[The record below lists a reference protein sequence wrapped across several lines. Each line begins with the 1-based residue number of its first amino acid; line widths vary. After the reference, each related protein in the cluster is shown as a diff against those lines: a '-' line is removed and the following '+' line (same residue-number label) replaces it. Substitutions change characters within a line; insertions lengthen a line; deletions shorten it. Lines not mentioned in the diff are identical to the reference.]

1 MSNILLSN
9 QFIKSTCKLALNEDL
24 YPSGDI
30 TSDLIN
36 NNINKKV
43 KMIINQRGIIGGLA
57 FAKETFKLIDKKI
70 KFTIKKKEGSYIQKG
85 NIVAII
91 EGNLKNI
98 LIGERVALNFVSH
111 ISGIASKTNKFVR
124 LAGRKTKICCTRKT
138 IPNLRVIQKYAVKL
152 GGGINHRFNL
162 SDEFLIKDNHLSS
175 EKNFENIIKRAI
187 KNKKR
192 RKITVEVDNL
202 KQLHKI
208 YGLKF
213 DTILLDNM
221 SIQNLKK
228 AVKLVKKKYTT
239 EASGGVN
246 LNNIKKI
253 ASTGVDRISI
263 GMLTQSVSAIDVKL
277 EI

>member
-43 KMIINQRGIIGGLA
+43 KMISNQSGIIGGLE

-70 KFTIKKKEGSYIQKG
+70 KFIIKKKEGSYIRKG

-124 LAGRKTKICCTRKT
+124 LAGKKTKVCCTRKT
-138 IPNLRVIQKYAVKL
+138 IPNLRVLQKYAVKL

-213 DTILLDNM
+213 DTVLLDNM
-221 SIQNLKK
+221 SFKNLKK

-253 ASTGVDRISI
+253 ASTGVDRVSI
-263 GMLTQSVSAIDVKL
+263 GMLTQSVSAIDIKL

>member
-43 KMIINQRGIIGGLA
+43 KMISNQSGIIGGLA

-124 LAGRKTKICCTRKT
+124 LAGKKTKVCCTRKT

>member
-9 QFIKSTCKLALNEDL
+9 QFVRSTCKLALNEDL

-43 KMIINQRGIIGGLA
+43 KMISNQSGIIGGLA

-70 KFTIKKKEGSYIQKG
+70 KFIIKKKEGSYIQKG

-124 LAGRKTKICCTRKT
+124 LAGKKTKVCCTRKT
-138 IPNLRVIQKYAVKL
+138 IPNLRVLQKYAVKL

-213 DTILLDNM
+213 DTVLLDNM
-221 SIQNLKK
+221 SIQNLKE

-253 ASTGVDRISI
+253 ASTGVDRVSI
-263 GMLTQSVSAIDVKL
+263 GMLTQSVSAIDIKL

>member
-43 KMIINQRGIIGGLA
+43 KMIFNQRGIIGGLA

-70 KFTIKKKEGSYIQKG
+70 RFIIKKKEGSYIRKG
-85 NIVAII
+85 DIVAII

-124 LAGRKTKICCTRKT
+124 LAGKKTKVCCTRKT

-162 SDEFLIKDNHLSS
+162 SDEFLIKDNHLNS

-213 DTILLDNM
+213 DTVLLDNM

>member
-43 KMIINQRGIIGGLA
+43 KMISNQSGIIGGLA

-70 KFTIKKKEGSYIQKG
+70 KFIIKKKEGSYIRKG
-85 NIVAII
+85 DIVAII

-124 LAGRKTKICCTRKT
+124 LAGKKTKVCCTRKT

-213 DTILLDNM
+213 DTVLLDNM
-221 SIQNLKK
+221 SIQNLKE
-228 AVKLVKKKYTT
+228 AVELVKKKYTT

-253 ASTGVDRISI
+253 ASTGVDRVSI
-263 GMLTQSVSAIDVKL
+263 GMLTQSVSAIDIKL

>member
-36 NNINKKV
+36 NKINKKV
-43 KMIINQRGIIGGLA
+43 KMISNQSGIIGGLA

-70 KFTIKKKEGSYIQKG
+70 KFIIKKKEGSYIRKG
-85 NIVAII
+85 DIVAII

-98 LIGERVALNFVSH
+98 LIGERVALNFISH

-124 LAGRKTKICCTRKT
+124 LAGKKTKVCCTRKT

-175 EKNFENIIKRAI
+175 EKNFENIIKSAI

-213 DTILLDNM
+213 DTVLLDNM

-228 AVKLVKKKYTT
+228 AVKFVKKKYTT

-253 ASTGVDRISI
+253 ASTGVDRVSI
-263 GMLTQSVSAIDVKL
+263 GMLTQSVSAIDIKL

>member
-1 MSNILLSN
+1 VSNILLSN

-70 KFTIKKKEGSYIQKG
+70 KFIIKKKEGSYIRKG
-85 NIVAII
+85 DIVAII

-124 LAGRKTKICCTRKT
+124 LAGKKTKVCCTRKT

-221 SIQNLKK
+221 GIQNLKK

>member
-1 MSNILLSN
+1 VSNILLSN

-70 KFTIKKKEGSYIQKG
+70 KFIIKKKEGSYIRKG
-85 NIVAII
+85 DIVAII

-124 LAGRKTKICCTRKT
+124 LAGKKTKVCCTRKT

-208 YGLKF
+208 CGLKF